1 MKMIIA
7 DFQEYVGTLAT
18 KYSDFEFKIDIK
30 GGSFS
35 SVADPAADRIDT
47 TYTEKGEG
55 TILIESGPFNEWK
68 SGEPMPKDGEE
79 SHTLDN
85 ILAEIKS
92 KVANLGIENY
102 DQIEYDCGPYVWF
115 TIRFT
120 AEGRDVVSNFPLD
133 RLDEFVESV
142 NSVIDQYR

>member
-1 MKMIIA
+1 M
-7 DFQEYVGTLAT
+7 
-18 KYSDFEFKIDIK
+18 
-30 GGSFS
+30 
-35 SVADPAADRIDT
+35 
-47 TYTEKGEG
+47 
-55 TILIESGPFNEWK
+55 
-68 SGEPMPKDGEE
+68 
-79 SHTLDN
+79 DN

-120 AEGRDVVSNFPLD
+120 AIGRDVVSDFPLD